1 MVCAV
6 RGEAGGD
13 LCCLGCLDAHDTAAS
28 QLREGVPRLASAH
41 PGVRC
46 GDPGTKG
53 TGTHLFCN
61 WQLLVVFT
69 FKTLIKRQLV
79 HLVMQS

>member
-28 QLREGVPRLASAH
+28 QLRGCVPRLASAH
-41 PGVRC
+41 PGVQC
-46 GDPGTKG
+46 GAPGTKG
-53 TGTHLFCN
+53 TGTHLFRN
-61 WQLLVVFT
+61 WQLFAVFT